1 MPIAT
6 DPLSRIFFALADP
19 TRRAMLERLAS
30 GSATVGELSE
40 PFAMSR
46 PAVSQHLGVLED
58 AGLIERTRQGQ
69 WRSCALR
76 PEGLDDA
83 ERWVAEHRAAWQ
95 SRFDRL
101 DETLAAL
108 VGGHVDARAASVG
121 RPDASGTDAP
131 ERADASVTDARE
143 RTDASVTDARER
155 ADASVTDR
163 PKPGAARAGE
173 PEEE

>member
-19 TRRAMLERLAS
+19 TRRAMLERLAA
-30 GSATVGELSE
+30 GTQTVGELAA
-40 PFAMSR
+40 PFAVSR
-46 PAVSQHLGVLED
+46 PAISQHLGVLEE

-83 ERWVAEHRAAWQ
+83 EAWVAEHRAAWQ

-101 DETLAAL
+101 DEALAGL
-108 VGGHVDARAASVG
+108 TGGAGDTHPTTGDAATHG
-121 RPDASGTDAP
+121 RDASEA
-131 ERADASVTDARE
+131 
-143 RTDASVTDARER
+143 
-155 ADASVTDR
+155 
-163 PKPGAARAGE
+163 
-173 PEEE
+173 

>member
-19 TRRAMLERLAS
+19 TRRAMLERLAA
-30 GSATVGELSE
+30 GPQTVGELAA
-40 PFAMSR
+40 PFAVSR
-46 PAVSQHLGVLED
+46 PAISQHLGVLEE

-83 ERWVAEHRAAWQ
+83 EAWVAEHRAAWQ

-101 DETLAAL
+101 DEALAGL
-108 VGGHVDARAASVG
+108 TGGADGTDRTTGDDAADR
-121 RPDASGTDAP
+121 RDASEA
-131 ERADASVTDARE
+131 
-143 RTDASVTDARER
+143 
-155 ADASVTDR
+155 
-163 PKPGAARAGE
+163 
-173 PEEE
+173 

>member
-19 TRRAMLERLAS
+19 TRRAMLERLAA
-30 GSATVGELSE
+30 GPQTVGELAA
-40 PFAMSR
+40 PFAVSR
-46 PAVSQHLGVLED
+46 PAISQHLGVLEE

-83 ERWVAEHRAAWQ
+83 EAWVAEHRAAWQ

-101 DETLAAL
+101 DEALAGLTGGAL
-108 VGGHVDARAASVG
+108 PTTGDDATHG
-121 RPDASGTDAP
+121 RDASEA
-131 ERADASVTDARE
+131 
-143 RTDASVTDARER
+143 
-155 ADASVTDR
+155 
-163 PKPGAARAGE
+163 
-173 PEEE
+173 

>member
-30 GSATVGELSE
+30 GSATVGELGE
-40 PFAMSR
+40 PFSMSR
-46 PAVSQHLGVLED
+46 PAVSQHLGVLEQ

-83 ERWVAEHRAAWQ
+83 EAWVQQHRAAWQ

-108 VGGHVDARAASVG
+108 VRGDGGAGAADPSRMG
-121 RPDASGTDAP
+121 ASDTNTTDQ
-131 ERADASVTDARE
+131 ADASV
-143 RTDASVTDARER
+143 
-155 ADASVTDR
+155 
-163 PKPGAARAGE
+163 GE
-173 PEEE
+173 PKEQ

>member
-19 TRRAMLERLAS
+19 TRRAMLERLAA
-30 GSATVGELSE
+30 GPETVGELAA
-40 PFAMSR
+40 PFAVSR
-46 PAVSQHLGVLED
+46 PAISQHLGVLEE

-83 ERWVAEHRAAWQ
+83 EAWVAEHRAAWQ

-101 DETLAAL
+101 DEALAGL
-108 VGGHVDARAASVG
+108 TGGAGDTHPTTGDDATHG
-121 RPDASGTDAP
+121 RDASEA
-131 ERADASVTDARE
+131 
-143 RTDASVTDARER
+143 
-155 ADASVTDR
+155 
-163 PKPGAARAGE
+163 
-173 PEEE
+173 

>member
-19 TRRAMLERLAS
+19 TRRAMLERLAA
-30 GSATVGELSE
+30 GPQTVGELAA

-46 PAVSQHLGVLED
+46 PAISQHLGVLEE

-83 ERWVAEHRAAWQ
+83 EAWVAEHRAAWQ

-101 DETLAAL
+101 DEALAGL
-108 VGGHVDARAASVG
+108 TGGADGTRRTTRDDVADR
-121 RPDASGTDAP
+121 RDASEA
-131 ERADASVTDARE
+131 
-143 RTDASVTDARER
+143 
-155 ADASVTDR
+155 
-163 PKPGAARAGE
+163 
-173 PEEE
+173 